1 VVGLAWVRFCNVPVR
16 IRREGVNF
24 RKWRFE
30 RIELVVLLGDWGF
43 GVCFLRGRFGLDGVI
58 EIGLNMRQ
66 DFGSEYLEISM
77 GEGGGDGWW

>member
-1 VVGLAWVRFCNVPVR
+1 
-16 IRREGVNF
+16 
-24 RKWRFE
+24 
-30 RIELVVLLGDWGF
+30 VVLLGDWGF